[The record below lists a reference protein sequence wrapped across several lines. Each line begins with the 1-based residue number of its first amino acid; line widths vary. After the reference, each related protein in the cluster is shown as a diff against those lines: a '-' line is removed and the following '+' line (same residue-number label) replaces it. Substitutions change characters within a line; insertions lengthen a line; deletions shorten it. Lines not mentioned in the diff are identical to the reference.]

1 MHFNRPLFALLLLI
15 SVPTNAMAYDE
26 IELVDA
32 ELDDTFEDFKSA
44 RSDRKSTQKNDEADS
59 QRDSLDDFD
68 EDPDWD
74 LPSEPDA
81 DLGDE
86 DPSWDDEPVLGGSF
100 NDDFEEE
107 EDFIIPQ
114 TAPEPVIEIVEPE
127 EAPVVNKV
135 DEATISNEKPGLDL
149 SVFEIED

>member
-1 MHFNRPLFALLLLI
+1 MHVKQPLFAILMLFA
-15 SVPTNAMAYDE
+15 VPTNAVGYDE

-32 ELDDTFEDFKSA
+32 ELEDTFEDFKMA
-44 RSDRKSTQKNDEADS
+44 RGDRKTAKKAQGVDE
-59 QRDSLDDFD
+59 QRDSLDEFD

-74 LPSEPDA
+74 MPSEPDD

-86 DPSWDDEPVLGGSF
+86 DPSWDEDPDLSGAF
-100 NDDFEEE
+100 DDDFEEE

-114 TAPEPVIEIVEPE
+114 TAPEPIVEIE
-127 EAPVVNKV
+127 EEIPVVNKV
-135 DEATISNEKPGLDL
+135 DEAGISNEKPGLDL